1 VRKPRGGV
9 SASPLSKASAGHANS
24 SSSDGSSS
32 GSSSSGG
39 DIAAA
44 GGDIAA
50 AGGDIAAAGALEA
63 AKASAVSQQGPAGR
77 QGGGAAGRP
86 TQWILPCQIDRTA
99 AGPGR
104 SRSRQSFFR
113 WGQFCCLL
121 IDPAAGDRT
130 HRLDRLDPV
139 LAFSLP
145 VQHSGARRSRRGREK
160 ATLEAAAGRPSS
172 RISSGHRG
180 RRGSQLQVL
189 RAAGSKAGGPAALGS
204 RQVVWCQPAA
214 ARPGRGAGPSDGI
227 WADSRLPSQYLR
239 V

>member
-77 QGGGAAGRP
+77 QGGGGSARRQQQAPYG
-86 TQWILPCQIDRTA
+86 
-99 AGPGR
+99 
-104 SRSRQSFFR
+104 SRSPQ
-113 WGQFCCLL
+113 
-121 IDPAAGDRT
+121 P
-130 HRLDRLDPV
+130 
-139 LAFSLP
+139 
-145 VQHSGARRSRRGREK
+145 
-160 ATLEAAAGRPSS
+160 
-172 RISSGHRG
+172 
-180 RRGSQLQVL
+180 
-189 RAAGSKAGGPAALGS
+189 GGPATRSSSGSYRAKVRSSCRPALLATPLHTAHVYSCALCRPAGQRPATADQS
-204 RQVVWCQPAA
+204 VEQSARQQACNP
-214 ARPGRGAGPSDGI
+214 RSEI
-227 WADSRLPSQYLR
+227 
-239 V
+239 